1 MPGYDQVNKD
11 FMKDVLNG
19 KKKLLKK
26 QSVNY
31 ISVSAYQELS
41 VVRLW
46 PDMKD
51 DPGLAPF
58 FQDEYAGGKGPAR
71 EYFFNIVNTVYPDW
85 LQQTVAHANNCRYA
99 EAADPEQKNQILV
112 TEEWEQALNALPF
125 KSGK

>member
-26 QSVNY
+26 QHINY

-46 PDMKD
+46 PEMKE

-58 FQDEYAGGKGPAR
+58 F
-71 EYFFNIVNTVYPDW
+71 
-85 LQQTVAHANNCRYA
+85 
-99 EAADPEQKNQILV
+99 
-112 TEEWEQALNALPF
+112 
-125 KSGK
+125 